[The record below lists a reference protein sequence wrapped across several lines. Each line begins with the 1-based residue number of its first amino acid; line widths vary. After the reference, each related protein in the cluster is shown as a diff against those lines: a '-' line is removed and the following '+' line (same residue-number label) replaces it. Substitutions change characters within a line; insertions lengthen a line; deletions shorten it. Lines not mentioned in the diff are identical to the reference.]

1 MAYFDADFIQFF
13 KELEANNNRDWFQA
27 NKKRY
32 EARVKKP
39 FASFVAEL
47 IDQLQPLD
55 PRMLITPK
63 DAIFRIYRD
72 VRFSP
77 DKAPYKNHVSANL
90 SPGGRKDM
98 LRPGIYL
105 QFNHQ
110 SAAVYSGLYRLQAKE
125 VQKVREHIA
134 ANLETFDELVSD
146 ADFVETFGRVQ
157 GEKNKRIPK
166 EFRDLEA
173 QQPLIANKSFFYS
186 IEWEPQSLLAED
198 LVERVLESYRV
209 ARPLA
214 QFLETGVLAE

>member
-13 KELEANNNRDWFQA
+13 KELEAKNNRDWFQA

-98 LRPGIYL
+98 LRPCIYL

-125 VQKVREHIA
+125 VQKEIARRVKKRAQDRTHIQRKTLTSSSKTLIENPA
-134 ANLETFDELVSD
+134 TFRQLLIDKIGELMMLSLM
-146 ADFVETFGRVQ
+146 
-157 GEKNKRIPK
+157 K
-166 EFRDLEA
+166 
-173 QQPLIANKSFFYS
+173 
-186 IEWEPQSLLAED
+186 PQN
-198 LVERVLESYRV
+198 SY
-209 ARPLA
+209 
-214 QFLETGVLAE
+214 